1 MYHGPA
7 ALRDHTHSI
16 VIPIIF
22 RRMLKMNDVSGP
34 AKPSRKF
41 RLPTLS
47 PAFLTE
53 EDAAYWVHNRI
64 PLKPD
69 REYGSVI
76 LLRPDGRFVAT
87 VPIPGE
93 VTRFDFGTIIEVDAA
108 GQYVHPRGYKC
119 VANLHCHAPLY
130 EEVRKANPRQDERL
144 TRLFINF
151 FSDLDFVADV
161 AAKDFFRSAYL
172 SGPDG
177 TLLKYSPSG
186 SKEEFSYYLWRKAG
200 SPTGNPVGAYDVMSI
215 INKVASVG
223 ELKVIVSHADWG
235 HSVGQVP
242 PDWKAGQ
249 PFANG
254 RVAGLPL
261 MTRVCVTAERAV
273 LAALKSRG
281 AQTWGLL
288 LKRTAGEE
296 YVATHG
302 RAAGLASWD
311 PAKIFAADAHG
322 QLQLP
327 KGYEL
332 EGFYYA
338 SRPDP
343 SQLPA
348 AQPWLYENFFT
359 PQEIAL
365 AIACHGRSR
374 KLAAARRPVSLYMQA
389 NDASMLK
396 YSFSGS
402 EIERALS
409 IEHSNGSISDA
420 GVQSRLMKGALQ
432 PREFVSMLILAGQ
445 VEVVRGSG
453 LWGRLGVL
461 DLEWAPFADFP
472 WPSLSRAF
480 LSADDAARYAHEQVG
495 IRRDRQFAGYVFQ
508 RRDKRFVVTEPQEG
522 DIDVLG
528 QKQLYPR
535 DNRGRPVFPDDH
547 VLHARYV
554 SHVALSQLEPV
565 NIEYLQWTFE
575 EALLSL
581 QMLSVE
587 ETRQVLLDKVV
598 VYCSAAKDSLVRF
611 APYAT
616 LAAKDLARRLGTHL
630 HPGPLALELAKGSK
644 RPQDFIREQATAG
657 GLFNLL
663 DNELWGYR
671 GQIAPDWSLP
681 ASPEATTTE
690 PTTPF
695 PTLPTPSLPQPTLPP
710 FPSSPSL
717 RPIALWPLPWKRPA
731 FVMYGAVYASAD
743 EAAQHLFA
751 RDRRLHDENRAW
763 FGFILKHEVR
773 EEYIGTEMFSVS
785 AQDSHL
791 FRLESVFASRRSAPW
806 HQYPEGFEMYGSFYV
821 HQRTRAPSSSPE
833 DWLGQYFISPDH
845 LTAAMYYGGRRP
857 VIASSPAAFYLAA
870 RDGALLKYARNTASK
885 LFHDDT
891 SQTTLDQIKQ
901 DLAAG
906 KWLPT
911 DFVHEVAASGE
922 LSVVRTSLCWDRSGQ
937 VTPTWQPF
945 ANLQRR
951 WLGPAFQ
958 RADDAAAFARSVLPR
973 LTDRIFGGVIVQR
986 PDSLYVA
993 TTPVEVS
1000 REDFDISEIFPDEA
1014 KSSGL
1019 FPAGCRITARYR
1031 SRVARALSVIF
1042 SRVEK
1047 QIYLNMLSVDTV
1059 YSAFTRLPR
1068 VAWDE
1073 YLFGPDGS
1081 LIRYQ
1086 PGIWDRLR
1094 ADLVAVL
1101 TDYKSVPATLDG
1113 DAIKQRIRSA
1123 KLKPSEWVDALAK
1136 AGYLQVVIG
1145 SDLWGLPRQVSRW
1158 VSYSADLQSVM
1169 DYTRATSAPLC
1180 SPVFIQ
1186 ADAAARYVHEVLVS
1200 RDTQTFGFIL
1210 RSRDGLFL
1218 ASLPVEVQRS
1228 ELAVDR
1234 VFAQA
1239 QLLSGYA
1246 QDSIYLRAALPP
1258 LGAGPDDLRHFLL
1271 TPNDVQQACRRA
1283 STPQGYKPIYI
1294 SCADGALL
1302 KLQLHAFEPGVFYDK
1317 FGQVELRPNAFVSRE
1332 QAAIDE
1338 RDIAKGRFRFTDYVH
1353 RMARAGRLDV
1363 IETSDYWSRHGQVDE
1378 HWQARMADASSE
1390 QRWRDNPVP
1399 ALGPVFHHPDD
1410 AARYAQQR
1418 TDDIAHSETGYEGA
1432 ILSRS
1437 TSSRFVPL
1445 EPIAWS
1451 AYAEDPVLRIFRS
1464 PSDPAI
1470 SWRTPAARYPKGYTP
1485 VASHQFHLSGNTTL
1499 APDTD
1504 DVRAN
1509 FAAPARVHAHTH
1521 ELKSQGFDIQDYYY
1535 STPDRVLIKY
1545 TPVYSQAERDL
1556 LLTRPVDFE
1565 AGRWVSRLS
1574 PGEFVSQLMELGEF
1588 RVLVAGHYWRQTGRM
1603 GAGWRVRRQQPA
1615 TEGGAR
1621 VRDEL

>member
-1 MYHGPA
+1 M
-7 ALRDHTHSI
+7 
-16 VIPIIF
+16 
-22 RRMLKMNDVSGP
+22 MNDVSGQTGRTGI
-34 AKPSRKF
+34 PSRKF
-41 RLPTLS
+41 RMPSLS

-53 EDAAYWVHNRI
+53 EDAAYWVHSRI
-64 PLKPD
+64 PLKTD

-87 VPIPGE
+87 SPIPGE

-108 GQYVHPRGYKC
+108 GHYVHPRGYKC

-130 EEVRKANPRQDERL
+130 EEVRKANPRQEERL
-144 TRLFINF
+144 IRLFINC
-151 FSDLDFVADV
+151 FSDLDFVAAV

-200 SPTGNPVGAYDVMSI
+200 SPSGNPVGTYDVMSI
-215 INKVASVG
+215 INRLASVG

-249 PFANG
+249 PFNKG

-261 MTRVCVTAERAV
+261 MTRVCASAERAV

-288 LKRTAGEE
+288 LKKTAGEE
-296 YVATHG
+296 YVATHA
-302 RAAGLASWD
+302 RPAGLASWD
-311 PAKIFAADAHG
+311 PAKIFAADVDG

-327 KGYEL
+327 NGYEL

-343 SQLPA
+343 SQFPPA
-348 AQPWLYENFFT
+348 QSWLYENFFT

-365 AIACHGRSR
+365 AIACQGRSR
-374 KLAAARRPVSLYMQA
+374 KLSAVRRPLSLYMLAQ
-389 NDASMLK
+389 DASMLK

-402 EIERALS
+402 EIESALS
-409 IEHSNGSISDA
+409 IEHSDGAINDA
-420 GVQSRLMKGALQ
+420 GVQSRLLNGALQ
-432 PREFVSMLILAGQ
+432 PREFVSMLILAGRL
-445 VEVVRGSG
+445 EVVRGSA
-453 LWGRLGVL
+453 LWAHLGRL
-461 DLEWAPFADFP
+461 DLAWAPFADFP
-472 WPSLSRAF
+472 WPSLNRAF
-480 LSADDAARYAHEQVG
+480 LSADDAVRYAHEQVG
-495 IRRDRQFAGYVFQ
+495 IRRDRQYAGYVFQ
-508 RRDKRFVVTEPQEG
+508 RNDKRFVVTEPLEG
-522 DIDVLG
+522 DIDVLDQG
-528 QKQLYPR
+528 RLYPR
-535 DNRGRPVFPDDH
+535 DNRGHPVFPDNH
-547 VLHARYV
+547 VVHARYV
-554 SHVALSQLEPV
+554 SHVALTRLEQV
-565 NIEYLQWTFE
+565 NIDFRQWTFQ

-587 ETRQVLLDKVV
+587 EIRQVLLDETVL
-598 VYCSAAKDSLVRF
+598 YCSAAMDSLVRF
-611 APYAT
+611 APHAT
-616 LAAKDLARRLGTHL
+616 LASKDLARRLGTRL
-630 HPGPLALELAKGSK
+630 HPGPLALELDKGSK

-657 GLFNLL
+657 WLFNLT
-663 DNELWGYR
+663 DNELWGHR
-671 GQIAPDWSLP
+671 GQILPGWSM
-681 ASPEATTTE
+681 PESAGSTSTE
-690 PTTPF
+690 PPPPI
-695 PTLPTPSLPQPTLPP
+695 PTLPTPSLPQPSLPP
-710 FPSSPSL
+710 YPSSSSPRPPS
-717 RPIALWPLPWKRPA
+717 PWPLPWKQPES
-731 FVMYGAVYASAD
+731 VMYGPVCASAD
-743 EAAQHLFA
+743 EAAQYLFA
-751 RDRRLHDENRAW
+751 GDRRLHDENRAW
-763 FGFILKHEVR
+763 FAFILKHEGR
-773 EEYIGTEMFSVS
+773 EEYIGTELFPVS
-785 AQDSHL
+785 GQDSNL
-791 FRLESVFASRRSAPW
+791 FRLESVFAPRRSAPW
-806 HQYPEGFEMYGSFYV
+806 YQYPEGFDIYGSFYV
-821 HQRTRAPSSSPE
+821 HQSVKAPYGSPE
-833 DWLGQYFISPDH
+833 DWLAQYFVSPDN
-845 LTAAMYYGGRRP
+845 LTTAMYFGRRRP
-857 VIASSPAAFYLAA
+857 VMDSGLAAFYLAT
-870 RDGALLKYARNTASK
+870 RDGALLRYARRKASK
-885 LFHDDT
+885 LFYDDT
-891 SQTTLDQIKQ
+891 SRTRLDSIKRG
-901 DLAAG
+901 LASG
-906 KWLPT
+906 EWLPT
-911 DFVHEVAASGE
+911 DFVHEVAENGE
-922 LSVVRTSLCWDRSGQ
+922 LSVVRTSECWDRSGL
-937 VTPTWQPF
+937 VGPTWQPY

-951 WLGPAFQ
+951 WLGPVFQ
-958 RADDAAAFARSVLPR
+958 SADDAAAFARSSLP
-973 LTDRIFGGVIVQR
+973 LGTDKPFGGVILKR
-986 PDSLYVA
+986 PDGLYVA
-993 TTPVEVS
+993 SAPIEVS
-1000 REDFDISEIFPDEA
+1000 REDFDITEIFPDESESA
-1014 KSSGL
+1014 GV

-1031 SRVARALSVIF
+1031 SRVARELSVIF

-1068 VAWDE
+1068 VAWEE

-1113 DAIKQRIRSA
+1113 NAIKQRIRSA

-1136 AGYLQVVIG
+1136 TGYLQVVIG
-1145 SDLWGLPRQVSRW
+1145 SETWGLPRQVSRW
-1158 VSYSADLQSVM
+1158 VPYSADLLPVM
-1169 DYTRATSAPLC
+1169 DYTRAASAPLC

-1186 ADAAARYVHEVLVS
+1186 ADAAGRYVHEISVS

-1234 VFAQA
+1234 VFERAR
-1239 QLLSGYA
+1239 LLTGFA

-1258 LGAGPDDLRHFLL
+1258 LGAPPDDLRNVFV
-1271 TPNDVQQACRRA
+1271 TPSDVQQACRRA

-1294 SCADGALL
+1294 SCADDALL
-1302 KLQLHAFEPGVFYDK
+1302 KLQLHAFEPGVFYDA
-1317 FGQVELRPNAFVSRE
+1317 FGQVALRPNAFLSPE

-1338 RDIAKGRFRFTDYVH
+1338 RDIARGRFRFTDYVR
-1353 RMARAGRLDV
+1353 RMAKAGRLDV

-1378 HWQARMADASSE
+1378 RWQPRMADASSE
-1390 QRWRDNPVP
+1390 QQWRDNPVP
-1399 ALGPVFHHPDD
+1399 ALGPIFHHPDD

-1418 TDDIAHSETGYEGA
+1418 TDDTAHSETGYEGA
-1432 ILSRS
+1432 ILARS

-1451 AYAEDPVLRIFRS
+1451 AYAEDPVLQIFRS
-1464 PSDPAI
+1464 SRDPTI
-1470 SWRTPAARYPKGYTP
+1470 SWRNPAARYPDGYTL

-1521 ELKSQGFDIQDYYY
+1521 ELKSQGFAIQDYYY
-1535 STPDRVLIKY
+1535 STPNHVLIKY

-1588 RVLVAGHYWRQTGRM
+1588 RVLLAGHYWRQTGRM

>member
-1 MYHGPA
+1 M
-7 ALRDHTHSI
+7 
-16 VIPIIF
+16 
-22 RRMLKMNDVSGP
+22 MNDVSGQTGRTGV
-34 AKPSRKF
+34 PSRNF
-41 RLPTLS
+41 RMPSLS

-64 PLKPD
+64 PLKTD

-87 VPIPGE
+87 SPIPGE

-108 GQYVHPRGYKC
+108 GHYVHPRGYKC

-130 EEVRKANPRQDERL
+130 EEVRKANPRQDERMI
-144 TRLFINF
+144 RLFINF

-200 SPTGNPVGAYDVMSI
+200 SPAGNPVGTYDVMSI
-215 INKVASVG
+215 INRLASVG

-249 PFANG
+249 PFNKG
-254 RVAGLPL
+254 RVTGLPL
-261 MTRVCVTAERAV
+261 MTRVCASAERAV

-288 LKRTAGEE
+288 LKKTAGEE
-296 YVATHG
+296 YVATHA
-302 RAAGLASWD
+302 RPAGLASWD
-311 PAKIFAADAHG
+311 PAKIFAADVEG

-343 SQLPA
+343 SQFPPA
-348 AQPWLYENFFT
+348 QSWLYENFFT

-365 AIACHGRSR
+365 AIACQGRSR
-374 KLAAARRPVSLYMQA
+374 KLSAVRRPLSLYMLAQ
-389 NDASMLK
+389 DASMLK

-402 EIERALS
+402 EIESALS
-409 IEHSNGSISDA
+409 VEHSDGTINDA
-420 GVQSRLMKGALQ
+420 GVQSRLLNGALQ
-432 PREFVSMLILAGQ
+432 PREFVSMLILAGRL
-445 VEVVRGSG
+445 EVVRGSA
-453 LWGRLGVL
+453 LWARLGRL
-461 DLEWAPFADFP
+461 DLAWTPFADFP
-472 WPSLSRAF
+472 WPLLSRAF
-480 LSADDAARYAHEQVG
+480 LSADDAVRYAHEQVG
-495 IRRDRQFAGYVFQ
+495 IRRDRQYAGYVFQ
-508 RRDKRFVVTEPQEG
+508 RSDKRFVVTEPLEG

-528 QKQLYPR
+528 QGQLYPR
-535 DNRGRPVFPDDH
+535 DNRGRAVFPDNY

-554 SHVALSQLEPV
+554 SHVALSRLEPV
-565 NIEYLQWTFE
+565 NIDFRQWTFE

-587 ETRQVLLDKVV
+587 EIRQVLLDETVL
-598 VYCSAAKDSLVRF
+598 YCSAAKDSLVRF
-611 APYAT
+611 ASYAT
-616 LAAKDLARRLGTHL
+616 LASKDLARRLGTRL
-630 HPGPLALELAKGSK
+630 HPGPLALDLDKGSK
-644 RPQDFIREQATAG
+644 RPQDFIREQVAAG
-657 GLFNLL
+657 ELFNLL

-671 GQIAPDWSLP
+671 GQIVPGWSLP
-681 ASPEATTTE
+681 ASPEVTTTE
-690 PTTPF
+690 PMTPF
-695 PTLPTPSLPQPTLPP
+695 PTLPTPSGAEPKLPP
-710 FPSSPSL
+710 FPSATSP
-717 RPIALWPLPWKRPA
+717 RPISLWPLPWKRPE
-731 FVMYGAVYASAD
+731 FVMYGAVYSSAD
-743 EAAQHLFA
+743 AAAEHLFA
-751 RDRRLHDENRAW
+751 RDSRLHDERRAW

-773 EEYIGTEMFSVS
+773 EEYIGTELFPVS
-785 AQDSHL
+785 ARDSDP
-791 FRLESVFASRRSAPW
+791 FRLDSVFASRRSAPW
-806 HQYPEGFEMYGSFYV
+806 HQYPEGFGMYGSFYV
-821 HQRTRAPSSSPE
+821 HQRIRAPSSSPE
-833 DWLGQYFISPDH
+833 SWLGQYFISPDN
-845 LTAAMYYGGRRP
+845 LTAAMYYGRRRP

-870 RDGALLKYARNTASK
+870 RDGALLKYAKSPASK

-891 SQTTLDQIKQ
+891 SRATLDQIKQ
-901 DLAAG
+901 GLASGA
-906 KWLPT
+906 WLPT
-911 DFVHEVAASGE
+911 DFIHEVAASGE

-937 VTPTWQPF
+937 VTPTWQPY
-945 ANLQRR
+945 ANLERR

-973 LTDRIFGGVIVQR
+973 LSDKVFGGVIVRR
-986 PDSLYVA
+986 PDNLYVA
-993 TTPVEVS
+993 TTPIEVS
-1000 REDFDISEIFPDEA
+1000 REDFDITEIFPDEA
-1014 KSSGL
+1014 KTAGL
-1019 FPAGCRITARYR
+1019 FPAGCSITARYR
-1031 SRVARALSVIF
+1031 SRVARELSVIL

-1059 YSAFTRLPR
+1059 YSAFTRKPAR
-1068 VAWDE
+1068 TWDE

-1086 PGIWDRLR
+1086 PGIWERVR
-1094 ADLVAVL
+1094 GDLLAVL
-1101 TDYKSVPATLDG
+1101 TDYKAVPADLDG

-1145 SDLWGLPRQVSRW
+1145 SDIWGLPRQVSHW
-1158 VSYSADLQSVM
+1158 VDYSADLQPVM

-1186 ADAAARYVHEVLVS
+1186 ADAAARYVHDVVVS

-1210 RSRDGLFL
+1210 RARDGLFL

-1234 VFAQA
+1234 VFEQA
-1239 QLLSGYA
+1239 RLLSGYA
-1246 QDSIYLRAALPP
+1246 LDSIYLRAALPP
-1258 LGAGPDDLRHFLL
+1258 LGARPNDLRHFLL

-1317 FGQVELRPNAFVSRE
+1317 FGQVELRPNTFVSRE

-1338 RDIAKGRFRFTDYVH
+1338 RDIAKGLFRFTDYVQ

-1378 HWQARMADASSE
+1378 LWQPRITDASSE

-1399 ALGPVFHHPDD
+1399 ALGPVFHHSDD

-1418 TDDIAHSETGYEGA
+1418 TDDAVPGETGYEGA
-1432 ILSRS
+1432 ILARL

-1451 AYAEDPVLRIFRS
+1451 AYEEDPLLRLFRS
-1464 PSDPAI
+1464 SKDPSVN
-1470 SWRTPAARYPKGYTP
+1470 WRNPVARYPNGYIF

-1504 DVRAN
+1504 DVGAN
-1509 FAAPARVHAHTH
+1509 FAAPARVHEHTH
-1521 ELKSQGFDIQDYYY
+1521 VLKDKGFDIQDYYY
-1535 STPDRVLIKY
+1535 STPNHVLIKY
-1545 TPVYSQAERDL
+1545 TPVYSPAERTL

-1588 RVLVAGHYWRQTGRM
+1588 RVLIAGHYWRQTGRM
-1603 GAGWRVRRQQPA
+1603 GSAWRARRQQSA